1 VRGGGGGGGGGGAAW
16 TTLGLVPQKVISHSS
31 TTLASLR
38 FHVTSF
44 TLKMTN
50 HHIPI
55 LTFRVYD
62 YDVGSANDEM
72 GQVKIDLLK
81 DLQENTIMDK
91 WHKITPSPDCM
102 DATGSLSI
110 SISYSLVP
118 PPMELGSVE
127 GNEMKDFRGG
137 KVSENGWA
145 KIWGPRA

>member
-1 VRGGGGGGGGGGAAW
+1 
-16 TTLGLVPQKVISHSS
+16 
-31 TTLASLR
+31 
-38 FHVTSF
+38 
-44 TLKMTN
+44 MTN

>member
-1 VRGGGGGGGGGGAAW
+1 MDDAGFVFPKGDLSLIHHARF
-16 TTLGLVPQKVISHSS
+16 
-31 TTLASLR
+31 ASLR
-38 FHVTSF
+38 FHVISF

-145 KIWGPRA
+145 KIGGPRA